1 MLKNMQQM
9 TLHRAAKPT
18 SSSQCYVAHTP
29 SFQSATQTGFL
40 SILIEWIIL
49 PNLKHIGQAGLTK
62 IVQTLQIYPPILLT
76 TNLQLLNRCS
86 PINMTQIQSFPTIF

>member
-29 SFQSATQTGFL
+29 SFQSATQTGFPFI
-40 SILIEWIIL
+40 SDWMNYAS
-49 PNLKHIGQAGLTK
+49 NLKHIGQAGLMK
-62 IVQTLQIYPPILLT
+62 LCNVA
-76 TNLQLLNRCS
+76 NLPS
-86 PINMTQIQSFPTIF
+86 DFINY